1 MGERFSNRAQ
11 YVWKEWTKL
20 QSRETERNREYA
32 LLEIPE
38 VTRGFTGSKH
48 SPPGAPVISETL
60 AGMVGSKSRDVV
72 NLRHPHLQPEDL
84 ESRTCRAEL
93 CSFRKLFVFKPHLW
107 MTVASMKDEAGES
120 IKRVLAEGRTD
131 A

>member
-11 YVWKEWTKL
+11 REWNEWTKL

-32 LLEIPE
+32 LLEIPK

-72 NLRHPHLQPEDL
+72 NPHHPHLQPEDL
-84 ESRTCRAEL
+84 ESRTCRAEP
-93 CSFRKLFVFKPHLW
+93 CSFRKL
-107 MTVASMKDEAGES
+107 
-120 IKRVLAEGRTD
+120 
-131 A
+131 

>member
-48 SPPGAPVISETL
+48 SPPGAPVIDQFIELSPPLFSVTAQYLFPLEQVPQFVIVGLFTYFL
-60 AGMVGSKSRDVV
+60 AYFFSL
-72 NLRHPHLQPEDL
+72 NC
-84 ESRTCRAEL
+84 ES
-93 CSFRKLFVFKPHLW
+93 H
-107 MTVASMKDEAGES
+107 KDRE
-120 IKRVLAEGRTD
+120 
-131 A
+131 